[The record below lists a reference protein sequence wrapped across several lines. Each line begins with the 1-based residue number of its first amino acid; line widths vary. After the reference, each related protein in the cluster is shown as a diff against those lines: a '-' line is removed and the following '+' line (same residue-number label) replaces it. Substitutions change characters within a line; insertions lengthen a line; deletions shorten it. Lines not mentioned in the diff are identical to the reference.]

1 MAVCVAGW
9 SLQEERWKDIQV
21 TGFIAMADWG
31 FGGGDRE
38 RLDAVRKN

>member
-21 TGFIAMADWG
+21 TGFIAMVDWG
-31 FGGGDRE
+31 FGGGVRE
-38 RLDAVRKN
+38 RLDAIRKN